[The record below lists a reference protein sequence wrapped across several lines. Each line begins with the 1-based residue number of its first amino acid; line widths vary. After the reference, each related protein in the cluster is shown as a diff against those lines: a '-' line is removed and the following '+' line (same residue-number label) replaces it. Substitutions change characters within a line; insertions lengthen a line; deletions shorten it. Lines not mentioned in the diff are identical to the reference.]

1 MRARRRFASV
11 LALAAALCVGLVALP
26 ASATAAP
33 AAPPKREPNTT
44 EKLTTLGPGR
54 NWDSANASLNS
65 SAVIHPR
72 WSTIMRRAHGSAP
85 PNPEMETTTKARNS
99 SSREGRAATDRDGA
113 TESDM
118 TAAISR
124 ATGAD

>member
-1 MRARRRFASV
+1 MS
-11 LALAAALCVGLVALP
+11 P

-44 EKLTTLGPGR
+44 EKFTTLGPGR
-54 NWDSANASLNS
+54 NWDNANASLNS
-65 SAVIHPR
+65 SAVIQRR

-85 PNPEMETTTKARNS
+85 PNPETETTTKARNS
-99 SSREGRAATDRDGA
+99 SSREGRAATERDGA

>member
-1 MRARRRFASV
+1 
-11 LALAAALCVGLVALP
+11 
-26 ASATAAP
+26 
-33 AAPPKREPNTT
+33 
-44 EKLTTLGPGR
+44 
-54 NWDSANASLNS
+54 
-65 SAVIHPR
+65 
-72 WSTIMRRAHGSAP
+72 MRRAHGSAP